1 MAMSNDEQQSTFT
14 LDGRRIP
21 FTPGQTIMDAALA
34 AGVYIPHLCH
44 KPGYAPHGSCRV
56 CVVRAEGRELSA
68 CTAPAAADMSVESEV
83 PDIRALRVAVPQML
97 FAEGNH
103 VCPACE
109 ASGNCTLQAVAYHC
123 GMLTP
128 RFPQRFP
135 RRAVDASHPDVILD
149 RNRCILCELCVRAS
163 RDHDGKAVFA
173 VSGRGIGS
181 RLIVDAPSGRLGDTD
196 FSAEDAAAHVCP
208 VGTILPRDEAFRT
221 PIGRRRFDV
230 APVSRVGDVAP
241 DPDAE
246 APVPDTATEVMV

>member
-1 MAMSNDEQQSTFT
+1 MTHLADDRPRFV

-44 KPGYAPHGSCRV
+44 KPGFAPHGSCRV
-56 CVVRAEGRELSA
+56 CVVRANGRELSA
-68 CTAPAAADMSVESEV
+68 CTAPATADLEVESETD
-83 PDIRALRVAVPQML
+83 DIRALRVAVLQML

-109 ASGNCTLQAVAYHC
+109 ASGDCALQAVAYHC

-149 RNRCILCELCVRAS
+149 HNRCILCELCVRAS
-163 RDHDGKAVFA
+163 RDHDRKAVFA
-173 VSGRGIGS
+173 VSGRGIAS
-181 RLIVDAPSGRLGDTD
+181 RLIVDAPSGTLGDTD
-196 FSAEDAAAHVCP
+196 FSIDDLAAHVCP
-208 VGTILPRDEAFRT
+208 VGAILPRGQAFRVPIGKRRYDRT
-221 PIGRRRFDV
+221 PIS
-230 APVSRVGDVAP
+230 AVGDVAAP
-241 DPDAE
+241 QAVEPE
-246 APVPDTATEVMV
+246 AQEVEP